1 MTGPRIVLVCLAAL
15 AVVPAADAR
24 QGAAQQTPT
33 FRAST
38 DVVTVDVSVRN
49 GSDRVAGL
57 KPSDF
62 VVTDDGVPQRVDEV
76 ESSIVPVDITVL
88 AETDDT
94 VADEAEDIS
103 KQATRIAE
111 MVRPID
117 RLRVWNIRS
126 GVNEIVPLGAVGPS
140 PSVPPLPAGG
150 LAAVYDGLA
159 AALMEPVAPDGRHL
173 IIAITNGVDTDS
185 VLSLATVRDI
195 AARSNA
201 TLHVSQIDVVEI
213 PPPSSENDPIWLT
226 AYEDS
231 ENHAVWRAEP
241 THKFWLPHYTPPRIP
256 NRFDPLG
263 AIVTGTGG
271 KLHTLGLFVEHNAF
285 DVFENAFK
293 EFQTNY
299 ILRYTPQG
307 VARGGWHDLVVKV
320 PAYSG
325 YVLHA
330 RRGYNGDEAMPPA
343 VTAPAPAPP
352 SVSPIEAALSGY
364 EHQDYAELITLVTAQ
379 TSVGKFV
386 AGLRAAGNVFPTSP
400 RREAVMA
407 LEVAQRA
414 LTTRTQDAH
423 DQAIGWLA
431 DESRLVE
438 PPLGPDAFEHAWRAA
453 AIALLEAQVT
463 PSIARPF
470 VATALERF
478 PDDAAFQLA
487 DAIVADQQWPV
498 GTEAVMSASDTARHA
513 TDVIARYDAAAAHV
527 EAPLIVAEARLRE
540 AWFLHRM
547 SRHAEALAMLDAVRP
562 ADADP
567 AIQFLRQL
575 FRGHVLTS
583 IGRAT
588 EAVEAF
594 RAASALMPTAVSAQ
608 VALMNALLAAGD
620 PDAAVVLAAHVETM
634 AAASADPWHLYWQG
648 DYRRFPDEIVR
659 LREMGK

>member
-1 MTGPRIVLVCLAAL
+1 MTGPRVALVCLAAL
-15 AVVPAADAR
+15 AIVPAADAR
-24 QGAAQQTPT
+24 QGAAPQMPT

-38 DVVTVDVSVRN
+38 DVVTVDVSVRS

-62 VVTDDGVPQRVDEV
+62 VVTDNGVPQRVDEV

-94 VADEAEDIS
+94 VADEVEDIS
-103 KQATRIAE
+103 QQATRIARA
-111 MVRPID
+111 VRPID

-126 GVNEIVPLGAVGPS
+126 VVSEIMPLAAVGPT
-140 PSVPPLPAGG
+140 PSVPALPAGG
-150 LAAVYDGLA
+150 LAAVYDGIA

-173 IIAITNGVDTDS
+173 VIAITNGVDTDS

-201 TLHVSQIDVVEI
+201 TLHVSQIDVVEE
-213 PPPSSENDPIWLT
+213 PPTPAGALWIT

-231 ENHAVWRAEP
+231 ENHGAWRAEP
-241 THKFWLPHYTPPRIP
+241 THKFWLPHYTPAVIP
-256 NRFDPLG
+256 NRFDPLE
-263 AIVTGTGG
+263 AIVKGTGG

-293 EFQTNY
+293 ELQTNY

-307 VARGGWHDLVVKV
+307 VARGGWHDIVVKV
-320 PAYSG
+320 PAHSG
-325 YVLHA
+325 DVLHA
-330 RRGYNGDEAMPPA
+330 RRGYNGDDGVGPA
-343 VTAPAPAPP
+343 VRAPTPVAP
-352 SVSPIEAALSGY
+352 SVSPIEAALSDY
-364 EHQDYAELITLVTAQ
+364 AHEDYAELMTLVTAQ
-379 TSVGKFV
+379 TSVSTFV

-414 LTTRTQDAH
+414 FATRTQDAH

-438 PPLGPDAFEHAWRAA
+438 PPLGPDAFEHAWRGA
-453 AIALLEAQVT
+453 AIALLEAQVN

-478 PDDAAFQLA
+478 PDDAAFRLA

-498 GTEAVMSASDTARHA
+498 GTEAVMSVSDAARHA

-527 EAPLIVAEARLRE
+527 EAPPVVAEARLRE

-562 ADADP
+562 ADADL
-567 AIQFLRQL
+567 AVQFLQQL

-583 IGRAT
+583 VGRAR

-594 RAASALMPTAVSAQ
+594 RAASALLPTAVSAQ
-608 VALMNALLAAGD
+608 VALMNALLATGD
-620 PDAAVVLAAHVETM
+620 ADAAVALAARVETM
-634 AAASADPWHLYWQG
+634 AAAPGDPWHLYWQG
-648 DYRRFPDEIVR
+648 DYRRFPDEVVR

>member
-1 MTGPRIVLVCLAAL
+1 MTRPRIVLVCLAAL
-15 AVVPAADAR
+15 AVPAAAAR
-24 QGAAQQTPT
+24 QGAAPQVPT

-38 DVVTVDVSVRN
+38 NVVTVDVSVRS
-49 GSDRVAGL
+49 GSDRVSGL

-62 VVTDDGVPQRVDEV
+62 VVTDNGVPQRVDEV

-103 KQATRIAE
+103 KQATRIAR

-126 GVNEIVPLGAVGPS
+126 DVSEIVPLGAVGPT
-140 PSVPPLPAGG
+140 PPVPALPGGG
-150 LAAVYDGLA
+150 LAAVYDGIA

-195 AARSNA
+195 AAQSNA

-213 PPPSSENDPIWLT
+213 PPPSPKVDPIWIT
-226 AYEDS
+226 ADEDS
-231 ENHAVWRAEP
+231 EGHAAWRAEP
-241 THKFWLPHYTPPRIP
+241 THKFWRPHYTPPVVP
-256 NRFDPLG
+256 GRFDPLE
-263 AIVTGTGG
+263 AIAKGTGG
-271 KLHTLGLFVEHNAF
+271 ELHTLGLFVEHNAF

-293 EFQTNY
+293 DFQTNY

-307 VARGGWHDLVVKV
+307 VARGGWHDIVVKV

-330 RRGYNGDEAMPPA
+330 RRGYNGDEAMAAA
-343 VTAPAPAPP
+343 VPSPAPAVP
-352 SVSPIEAALSGY
+352 SASPIEAALSDY
-364 EHQDYAELITLVTAQ
+364 EHEDYAQLMTLVTAQ
-379 TSVGKFV
+379 PSVSKFV
-386 AGLRAAGNVFPTSP
+386 AELRAGGSLFPSTP

-414 LTTRTQDAH
+414 FATHVQDAR

-438 PPLGPDAFEHAWRAA
+438 PPLGPDAFEHAWRGA
-453 AIALLEAQVT
+453 AIELLEAQVS

-470 VATALERF
+470 VTTALERF
-478 PDDAAFQLA
+478 PDDAAFRLA
-487 DAIVADQQWPV
+487 DAIVTDQQWPV
-498 GTEAVMSASDTARHA
+498 GTEAVMSAADAARHA
-513 TDVIARYDAAAAHV
+513 TDVIAKYDAAAAHV
-527 EAPLIVAEARLRE
+527 EAPLVVAEARLRE

-547 SRHAEALAMLDAVRP
+547 SRHAEALAMLDTVRP

-567 AIQFLRQL
+567 AVQFLQQL
-575 FRGHVLTS
+575 FRGHVLAS
-583 IGRAT
+583 LGRAT
-588 EAVEAF
+588 DAVEAF
-594 RAASALMPTAVSAQ
+594 RAAGALMPPAVSAQ

-620 PDAAVVLAAHVETM
+620 REGAVALAAHVETM
-634 AAASADPWHLYWQG
+634 AAAPADPWHLYWQG
-648 DYRRFPDEIVR
+648 DYRRFPLEIMR